1 MMKRI
6 LAGALLALPLSI
18 FAVENQASAA
28 PVIIKRDNYR
38 TVVVRKPAA
47 RKPVVVR
54 KVVRQRWVPAHWE
67 RTPRGRRWVTGRYE
81 RY

>member
-1 MMKRI
+1 MIKRI
-6 LAGALLALPLSI
+6 LAGALLALPLSV
-18 FAVENQASAA
+18 FAVQTQASAA
-28 PVIIKRDNYR
+28 PVIIKRDNHR
-38 TVVVRKPAA
+38 TVVV

-67 RTPRGRRWVTGRYE
+67 RTPRGRRWVPGRYE